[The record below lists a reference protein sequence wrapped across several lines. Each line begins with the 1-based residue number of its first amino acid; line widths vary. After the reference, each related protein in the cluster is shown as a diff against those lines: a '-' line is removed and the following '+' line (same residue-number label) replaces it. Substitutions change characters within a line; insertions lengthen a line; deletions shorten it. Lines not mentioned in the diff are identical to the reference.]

1 MSQQLNEFYAAKS
14 VTHNM
19 NEFYA
24 AKNKS
29 MDTISKLQRIAK
41 AYEVIGDDKMYLK
54 LAGIAD
60 DLTLEIK
67 KMQIAINGLTEGD

>member
-1 MSQQLNEFYAAKS
+1 MSQQL
-14 VTHNM
+14 

-29 MDTISKLQRIAK
+29 MDTIAKLQRIAK

-54 LAGIAD
+54 LSGVAD

-67 KMQIAINGLTEGD
+67 RMESAVMQLVEGD